1 MGNLWWFSIATFDYQ
16 REYCIL
22 VYNKSTQ
29 LCNPTAVKIPTSAF
43 SVETK

>member
-1 MGNLWWFSIATFDYQ
+1 MRNLRWISIAKVDYQ